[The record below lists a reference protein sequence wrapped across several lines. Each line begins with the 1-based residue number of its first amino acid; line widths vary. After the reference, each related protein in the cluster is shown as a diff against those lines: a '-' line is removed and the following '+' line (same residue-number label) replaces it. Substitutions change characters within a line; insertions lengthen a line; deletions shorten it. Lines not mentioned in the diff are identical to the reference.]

1 MSLRAAVKI
10 GDELPLFQRSA
21 GFHEWNRYAAVNEEF
36 VPIHMDD
43 EAGRAAGMP
52 GAIGMGMLQ
61 WSYLHNV
68 VREWLA
74 DEGRILSMSCRFTSP
89 SFKDHT
95 VTATGR
101 VLQVAD
107 RENGKEVTLEVWTE
121 DDQGA
126 RLAPGTCSVLI
137 QD

>member
-10 GDELPLFQRSA
+10 GDELPLFQRAA
-21 GFHEWNRYAAVNEEF
+21 GFPEWNRYAAVNEEF

-43 EAGRAAGMP
+43 EAGRAAGLP

-61 WSYLHNV
+61 WSYLHNA
-68 VREWLA
+68 VRAWLG
-74 DEGRILSMSCRFTSP
+74 DDGRILSMSCRFASP
-89 SFKDHT
+89 SFKDRT

-101 VLQVAD
+101 VVEVVE
-107 RENGKEVTLEVWTE
+107 REDGQEVRLEVWTQ
-121 DDQGA
+121 DDDGT
-126 RLAPGTCSVLI
+126 RLAPGTCSVLV